1 MSQFLKGIFVM
12 EEKHP
17 FSSLSVATAMQTMV
31 AAQSI
36 IMTSEALHAEIQS
49 NNQTVVRWGR
59 AQKITEMWPLY
70 Y

>member
-1 MSQFLKGIFVM
+1 M

-36 IMTSEALHAEIQS
+36 IMTSEGLHAEIQN
-49 NNQTVVRWGR
+49 NNQTSVVG
-59 AQKITEMWPLY
+59 QSTKITEMWPLY